1 MDDDAEE
8 GNMQELLLID
18 CFSSEDDFC
27 QNGGFYKKYIYIVR
41 LKERTFLWA

>member
-8 GNMQELLLID
+8 DNMEELLLID

-27 QNGGFYKKYIYIVR
+27 RNGGFYKKYI
-41 LKERTFLWA
+41 